1 MRGKANINYNYSN
14 FMKKLFSVCRP
25 LPLFIGYGILGLF
38 LFLYSFTQV
47 DLGLTLTGFSFWP
60 TLQKGFQY
68 IGYFQRPVST
78 AIYIFLIFGLFFLYG
93 YTIDTVK
100 KKKLTMQSACMLVL
114 FIFFFLV
121 FSYPAFSYDFFNY
134 MFTAKTVVLYHKNP
148 YEVIPLDFLG
158 FESWLSFMH
167 WTHLPS
173 AYAPLWIALT
183 LPGYMFGFGYFIW
196 ILWNLKVT
204 VGIFYLLTAWGIG
217 QILKKENE
225 IDRVMGVILFACN
238 PLILIESLVSGHNDI
253 VMVGCAMIAL
263 LLLWNK
269 KNISSF
275 FFYSLSVAFKEITI
289 VLAPLYIF
297 RNNRWLPLALMSIAL
312 ILFLLVFK
320 REMLPWYGVW
330 VLPFVA
336 IVPNPRFLMPIVYGF
351 SLGLLLYY
359 APFLYFGHWND
370 PVPMIKVLLTVIPMI
385 ASVLLMLVY
394 KLKRKKAV

>member
-1 MRGKANINYNYSN
+1 MRGKVNINYKYFA
-14 FMKKLFSVCRP
+14 FMKKIFSVCKP
-25 LPLFIGYGILGLF
+25 LPLFIGYGMFGIF

-60 TLQKGFQY
+60 TIQKGFQY
-68 IGYFQRPVST
+68 IGYFQRPLST

-93 YTIDTVK
+93 YAIDAVK
-100 KKKLTMQSACMLVL
+100 KRTLTMQSVCVLVV
-114 FIFFFLV
+114 FIFFLLV

-134 MFTAKTVVLYHKNP
+134 MFTAKTVILYHKNP

-183 LPGYMFGFGYFIW
+183 LPGYIFGFGYFIW

-204 VGIFYLLTAWGIG
+204 VGIFYLMTAWGIG
-217 QILKKENE
+217 QILRKENE
-225 IDRVMGVILFACN
+225 IDKLMGVVLFACN

-253 VMVGCAMIAL
+253 VMVGFAMIAL
-263 LLLWNK
+263 FLLWNK
-269 KNISSF
+269 KIISSF
-275 FFYSLSVAFKEITI
+275 FFYSLSVALKEITI

-297 RNNRWLPLALMSIAL
+297 RNNRWLPFILMSIAL

-336 IVPNPRFLMPIVYGF
+336 IVPNPRLLMPIVYGF

-359 APFLYFGHWND
+359 APFLYYGHWND
-370 PVPMIKVLLTVIPMI
+370 FVPTIKVFLTVIPI
-385 ASVLLMLVY
+385 VISVIFVFFA
-394 KLKRKKAV
+394 KIIGSKAV